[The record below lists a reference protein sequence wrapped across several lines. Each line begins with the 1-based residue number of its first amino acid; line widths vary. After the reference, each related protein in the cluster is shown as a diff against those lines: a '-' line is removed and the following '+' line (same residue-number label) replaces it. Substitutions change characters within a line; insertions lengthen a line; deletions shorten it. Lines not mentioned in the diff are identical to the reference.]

1 MLVNLKKA
9 INQACLSFYSQMC
22 PHIERVKYAS
32 CEMLLYTCTCI
43 TMQYVEM
50 YVVLFYVSQC
60 GQSLGT

>member
-1 MLVNLKKA
+1 
-9 INQACLSFYSQMC
+9 MC